1 MTSTMY
7 PGTWPTIKEIP
18 MMVAPFEK
26 KSYLYSE
33 MEVTPSMTPP
43 LSYST
48 PASDDEELST
58 AEKSRSLS
66 LISPRMLSAKI
77 PITPT
82 SLSTTTKCRN
92 AISSVLA
99 GTSDKLIVV
108 VGPCS
113 IHDPAQALEYAQLLA
128 QLSTDPL
135 ISSSLILVMRAYLE
149 KPRTTV
155 GWKGILNDPDLN
167 DTFNIDK
174 GLHVSRQLFSDI
186 TNMGVPIASEL
197 LGVLSPRYLS
207 EFLALGAIGART
219 TESQV
224 HRELASGMPFPVGF
238 KNGTDGNIGLAI
250 DAQESAMS
258 KHWFAGISA
267 AGNATVI
274 ETDGNKDVFVILRGG
289 GGKTNYDA
297 DSVAKAKEGL
307 RKRGRRENLMIDCS
321 HGNSSKNHNN
331 QPLVAA
337 SVAEQL
343 CAGER
348 AIIGVMI
355 ESHLHAGAQSLP
367 KLGRENLKRGVSI
380 TDACIDW
387 ETTVETCRE
396 LAKAVQVR
404 RGPTFF

>member
-1 MTSTMY
+1 MY

-18 MMVAPFEK
+18 LVVAPFERK
-26 KSYLYSE
+26 TCGYSE
-33 MEVTPSMTPP
+33 VEVSPSITPS

-48 PASDDEELST
+48 PPSEEEEQST
-58 AEKSRSLS
+58 GDKSRSLS
-66 LISPRMLSAKI
+66 LISPRTLSTKI

-82 SLSTTTKCRN
+82 SLSTTTRCRK

-99 GTSDKLIVV
+99 GTSDKLVVV

-113 IHDPAQALEYAQLLA
+113 IHDPAQALEYAQLLS

-135 ISSSLILVMRAYLE
+135 ISSNLILVMRAYLE

-174 GLHVSRQLFSDI
+174 GLHLSRQLFSDI
-186 TNMGVPIASEL
+186 TNMGMPIASEL
-197 LGVLSPRYLS
+197 LGLLSPRYLS

-250 DAQESAMS
+250 DAQESAKS

-267 AGNATVI
+267 AGTATVV
-274 ETDGNKDVFVILRGG
+274 ETDGNQDVFVILRGG

-297 DSVAKAKEGL
+297 ESVAKAKEGL

-331 QPLVAA
+331 QPIVAA
-337 SVAEQL
+337 SVAQQL
-343 CAGER
+343 RAGER

-355 ESHLHAGAQSLP
+355 ESNVHAGAQSLP
-367 KLGRENLKRGVSI
+367 KLGRENLRRGVSI

-387 ETTVETCRE
+387 DTTVETCMV
-396 LAKAVQVR
+396 LAKAVQER
-404 RGPTFF
+404 RGPTFL